1 MNCHRLNSPLN
12 PRPMLPPLYHHE
24 KTCEKML
31 KTKVPLDVEFNKDPA
46 SRQKSCPRI
55 LLKEGMAWK
64 FLAGLTPFHQVEHH
78 DMLRALSP
86 DWRDQ
91 WEEAA
96 KKGCQQ
102 HIIKAHSYSLKY
114 RSQQWSIG
122 KLCKVRYIYKE
133 KEYSYWALVC
143 ITILHCLTK
152 NSRYSVGRILRAG
165 TEDEEVTRP
174 WDRSDCTYIHIRI
187 PNRSCKCQAPISS
200 GRKDSKELENLDLFL
215 QFPYWGTTDQW
226 TSILNVHVHN
236 GYRGVLV
243 VRLRW
248 I

>member
-31 KTKVPLDVEFNKDPA
+31 KTKVPLDVEFNEDPA
-46 SRQKSCPRI
+46 SRQKSCHMI

-86 DWRDQ
+86 DWTDQ

-102 HIIKAHSYSLKY
+102 HGIKAHSYSLKY
-114 RSQQWSIG
+114 RSLQWSVG
-122 KLCKVRYIYKE
+122 KLWGGQIYLQGKGIFLLSIGLHYNTPLFDKKFRVFSWTNSKSGNWRWRSYPTLGSFWLHIHPHPHPQPKLQVPGTNQLRKKRLKRTWKKSRLISLIPTLRY
-133 KEYSYWALVC
+133 
-143 ITILHCLTK
+143 
-152 NSRYSVGRILRAG
+152 N
-165 TEDEEVTRP
+165 RP
-174 WDRSDCTYIHIRI
+174 MNIH
-187 PNRSCKCQAPISS
+187 
-200 GRKDSKELENLDLFL
+200 LEC
-215 QFPYWGTTDQW
+215 PC
-226 TSILNVHVHN
+226 S
-236 GYRGVLV
+236 
-243 VRLRW
+243 
-248 I
+248 